1 MGAYTAFLDLSLA
14 ISGPVLGLVARGFA
28 LPPVFLAT
36 VIAALTA
43 VIIAWRLADQKAV
56 GRVEPQRR

>member
-1 MGAYTAFLDLSLA
+1 
-14 ISGPVLGLVARGFA
+14 VLGLVARGFG
-28 LPPVFLAT
+28 LPPVFLAS

-43 VIIAWRLADQKAV
+43 VTIAWRLADQKAV